1 MVMQKEMETRRQPLY
16 VLGERPAGLQRELE
30 IRRGLVGTNPARRE
44 KLMDEGMWEKWKSG
58 KRGNC
63 RELQRQME
71 WKASQWGGDT
81 RLLARRAGQ
90 TIYGPWGM
98 VLVGMHLLS
107 SGLKEE
113 GNKEPR
119 GFKPSSDRSKAK
131 GMASS
136 SPLLCSI
143 GLYQHST
150 SSSWHPALLQGAKAQ
165 ETLKA
170 LIKNLW

>member
-1 MVMQKEMETRRQPLY
+1 MVMQKEMETRRQPRY

-81 RLLARRAGQ
+81 RLLARRVGQ

-119 GFKPSSDRSKAK
+119 GFKPSSDRSKAE

-143 GLYQHST
+143 GLYQHAA

>member
-81 RLLARRAGQ
+81 RLWHSGRDRRYMDHGEWCW
-90 TIYGPWGM
+90 WG
-98 VLVGMHLLS
+98 
-107 SGLKEE
+107 
-113 GNKEPR
+113 
-119 GFKPSSDRSKAK
+119 
-131 GMASS
+131 
-136 SPLLCSI
+136 C
-143 GLYQHST
+143 T
-150 SSSWHPALLQGAKAQ
+150 S
-165 ETLKA
+165 
-170 LIKNLW
+170 